1 VRELAYEPSHSRD
14 TLFATAFATSESS
27 GNDSTMPPAA
37 SVSVV
42 NERLLA
48 ERLGLL
54 AAAIPGDLAVPH
66 LRGAAVDAACT
77 VPK

>member
-1 VRELAYEPSHSRD
+1 
-14 TLFATAFATSESS
+14 
-27 GNDSTMPPAA
+27 MPPAA

-42 NERLLA
+42 DERLLA

-54 AAAIPGDLAVPH
+54 AAAIPGDLAVHH
-66 LRGAAVDAACT
+66 LRGAAVDAART